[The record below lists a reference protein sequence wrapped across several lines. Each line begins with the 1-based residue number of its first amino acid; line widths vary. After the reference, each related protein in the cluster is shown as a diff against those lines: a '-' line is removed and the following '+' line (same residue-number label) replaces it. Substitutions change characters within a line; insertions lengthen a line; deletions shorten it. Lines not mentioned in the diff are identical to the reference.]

1 MSIATCSMN
10 RTSLHQTGKQG
21 KGWQLT
27 LSARRALSSD
37 SEATAI
43 VNARGHIQAD
53 LLGAAHPTITP
64 TRIAGCGTLPCALTF
79 RACGYL

>member
-1 MSIATCSMN
+1 MN
-10 RTSLHQTGKQG
+10 RTSLHQTGEQSKD
-21 KGWQLT
+21 KQLT

-53 LLGAAHPTITP
+53 LLGAAHPPIP
-64 TRIAGCGTLPCALTF
+64 PARIAGCGALP
-79 RACGYL
+79 